1 MILSIIII
9 ILMFKGLFKMYRKS
23 VTHNARLYGN
33 YLYAIIRAAN
43 SK

>member
-1 MILSIIII
+1 MILFVIII
-9 ILMFKGLFKMYRKS
+9 ILMYKGLLKMYRKS
-23 VTHNARLYGN
+23 VAHNARLYGN